1 MSHASNEGVENT
13 GKVDLF
19 AAKINMFANLDIFVG
34 HDLRANRITLQ
45 FWLFIYLAI
54 HRAIKYFMVNN

>member
-34 HDLRANRITLQ
+34 HDLGANRITLQ
-45 FWLFIYLAI
+45 F
-54 HRAIKYFMVNN
+54 